1 MCTKYL
7 ARYLVRLYFDV
18 GTLIYVVHLF
28 GTLNIYTRH
37 NRTKQLAILYR

>member
-18 GTLIYVVHLF
+18 GTLICVVHLF
-28 GTLNIYTRH
+28 GTLNMCARY